1 MYKLVTVDLADPAEK
16 RVFKDLVPE
25 DKKAHLQDVCA
36 VNGDYAA
43 IVYKRN
49 VSDLAGLRTRSAV
62 SLTRHPAVRS
72 STRFI
77 CTSSRLG
84 SASRVWLPTTSE
96 RCL

>member
-36 VNGDYAA
+36 INGDYAA

-49 VSDLAGLRTRSAV
+49 VSD
-62 SLTRHPAVRS
+62 
-72 STRFI
+72 
-77 CTSSRLG
+77 
-84 SASRVWLPTTSE
+84 E
-96 RCL
+96 